1 MNLAV
6 IHGKQGKFIKESGT
20 KMGMAASQVRLLQL
34 TSRKNTIGYQL
45 QNLSLQKT
53 ALSRDMQR
61 VTRNYQEALN
71 TKTLKW
77 SNNSGVSYV
86 DLSYANLMRPSSA
99 NQNNPYLITN
109 ADGKV
114 VLDSKYQQ
122 YAEMISPDGK
132 AGGDWESNRTQIL
145 ASLTGISAEKIDA
158 ASTSSAAL
166 DAAADKVNTLQ
177 EAVDKSF
184 AKCSNKTKS
193 TDFMIAFGD
202 VSASSYNWDNSAT
215 GTINLGNCYEDGS
228 SSENGSYHM
237 ALNTTDPVEA
247 KTLMNQLF
255 ETFKTNAKDILT
267 DEDYA
272 AFSEACDQTADE
284 YEGYIDAFEAGYY
297 ACGDDKSSMLNQ
309 YGVEIS
315 KRTTGEFPDGKFI
328 VRIANVMENLMRN
341 YESAGG
347 TTSYNSQNSNIVY
360 YTTVDRNSEEYAA
373 YEANKAALEEAK
385 AEYQAAVDTDNQVLT
400 SEEES
405 NINFYEKLFTAIAEK
420 GWVANSQIE
429 DNDYL
434 NNMLQNNQYYI
445 TTMEEQTDSDGVSYF
460 EYSQDIASNFENV
473 FSVNDTDAQNEA
485 LIDYEYEKS
494 VINEKETRIDTRMQN
509 LETEQSAINEMI
521 KGIET
526 VRNDNTERTFGIFA

>member
-1 MNLAV
+1 
-6 IHGKQGKFIKESGT
+6 
-20 KMGMAASQVRLLQL
+20 MGMAASQVRLLQL

-77 SNNSGVSYV
+77 SNNAGVSYV
-86 DLSYANLMRPSSA
+86 DLSYANLMRPGSA
-99 NQNNPYLITN
+99 NKNNPYLITN
-109 ADGKV
+109 GDGKV

-145 ASLTGISAEKIDA
+145 ASLTGISSEKIDA
-158 ASTSSAAL
+158 AFASNAAL
-166 DAAADKVNTLQ
+166 DAAAEKVNSLQ
-177 EAVDKSF
+177 EEGDKLKEPVNNDTAVQFFKRAGNVTVNTIPYNIGSLY
-184 AKCSNKTKS
+184 N
-193 TDFMIAFGD
+193 
-202 VSASSYNWDNSAT
+202 SASTWT
-215 GTINLGNCYEDGS
+215 NLGNASTAS
-228 SSENGSYHM
+228 STLTNILNGIANNMKNY
-237 ALNTTDPVEA
+237 
-247 KTLMNQLF
+247 
-255 ETFKTNAKDILT
+255 LT
-267 DEDYA
+267 DEDYKSFTDA
-272 AFSEACDQTADE
+272 CNTTMTECNKYFTRTDEATKD
-284 YEGYIDAFEAGYY
+284 GLEAG
-297 ACGDDKSSMLNQ
+297 AAGIKKDGDNFTINLKAILD
-309 YGVEIS
+309 
-315 KRTTGEFPDGKFI
+315 
-328 VRIANVMENLMRN
+328 NLMGS
-341 YESAGG
+341 YERASVKAGQDSYGDTSMG
-347 TTSYNSQNSNIVY
+347 TRVY
-360 YTTVDRNSEEYAA
+360 YTRDKNSVEWQNWKASHDAWQAEYDAAVEEY
-373 YEANKAALEEAK
+373 N
-385 AEYQAAVDTDNQVLT
+385 AAVDSDNQALT

-445 TTMEEQTDSDGVSYF
+445 TTMEEQTDSDGKSYF

>member
-1 MNLAV
+1 
-6 IHGKQGKFIKESGT
+6 
-20 KMGMAASQVRLLQL
+20 MGMAASQVRLLQL

-77 SNNSGVSYV
+77 SNNAGVSYV
-86 DLSYANLMRPSSA
+86 DLSYANLMRPGSA
-99 NQNNPYLITN
+99 NKNNPYLITN
-109 ADGKV
+109 GDGKV

-145 ASLTGISAEKIDA
+145 ASLTGISSEKIDA
-158 ASTSSAAL
+158 AFASNAAL
-166 DAAADKVNTLQ
+166 DAAAEKVNSLQ
-177 EAVDKSF
+177 EEGDKLKEPVNNDTAVQFFKR
-184 AKCSNKTKS
+184 AGNVTGNAS
-193 TDFMIAFGD
+193 T
-202 VSASSYNWDNSAT
+202 ASSTLTN
-215 GTINLGNCYEDGS
+215 IL
-228 SSENGSYHM
+228 NGIANNMKNY
-237 ALNTTDPVEA
+237 
-247 KTLMNQLF
+247 
-255 ETFKTNAKDILT
+255 LT

-272 AFSEACDQTADE
+272 NFTDACNTTMKECNKYFTRNDEATKDGLE
-284 YEGYIDAFEAGYY
+284 SGIAGIKKD
-297 ACGDDKSSMLNQ
+297 GDNFTINLKTIL
-309 YGVEIS
+309 Y
-315 KRTTGEFPDGKFI
+315 
-328 VRIANVMENLMRN
+328 NLMGA
-341 YESAGG
+341 YEIASVKDGQDSYGDTSMG
-347 TTSYNSQNSNIVY
+347 TRVY
-360 YTTVDRNSEEYAA
+360 YTRDKNSVEWQNWKASHDAWQAEYDAAVEEY
-373 YEANKAALEEAK
+373 N
-385 AEYQAAVDTDNQVLT
+385 AAVDSDNQALT

-445 TTMEEQTDSDGVSYF
+445 TTMEEQTDSDGKSYF